1 VVRKQKLVDA
11 QIVEQMRKDWDERAR
26 TNGRHFVATGQ
37 AAWSDEDFFRSGQ
50 LEINDIVL
58 SELQDICKGRNAAEM
73 RVLEIGCGAGRM
85 TEALSRI
92 FGKVDAVDISGEMI
106 ALAQSALAARR
117 NIQFHL
123 NNGVDL
129 SMFEDECFDF
139 VLSVIVFQHIPRKA
153 IVENYISETWR
164 VLRPHSLFKFQVQG
178 AAIPEQ
184 LADTWVGAGFSEAEI
199 AACASKS
206 GFRIEKSHG
215 AGTQYYWVTFL
226 KP

>member
-1 VVRKQKLVDA
+1 LND
-11 QIVEQMRKDWDERAR
+11 
-26 TNGRHFVATGQ
+26 
-37 AAWSDEDFFRSGQ
+37 
-50 LEINDIVL
+50 LE
-58 SELQDICKGRNAAEM
+58 DICRDRDAAEM

-85 TEALSRI
+85 TQALSRI
-92 FGKVDAVDISGEMI
+92 FAKVDAVDISSEMI
-106 ALAQSALAARR
+106 AQAQSALAALR
-117 NIQFHL
+117 NVQFHL

-129 SMFEDECFDF
+129 SMLEDESCDF
-139 VLSVIVFQHIPRKA
+139 ALSVVVFQHIPRKA

-164 VLRPHSLFKFQVQG
+164 VLRSHSLFKFQVQG
-178 AAIPEQ
+178 VAIPEH

-199 AACASKS
+199 AACALKS

>member
-1 VVRKQKLVDA
+1 MKRKLIDA

-26 TNGRHFVATGQ
+26 TNGRHYVATGQ
-37 AAWSDEDFFRSGQ
+37 TWWSDEDFFRSGQ
-50 LEINDIVL
+50 LEINEIVL
-58 SELQDICKGRNAAEM
+58 SDLEDICKGRDAAEM

-92 FGKVDAVDISGEMI
+92 FGKVDAVDISSEML
-106 ALAQSALAARR
+106 AQAQSALAGRR

-129 SMFEDECFDF
+129 SMLADESFDF
-139 VLSVIVFQHIPRKA
+139 ALSVIVFQHIPRKA
-153 IVENYISETWR
+153 VVENYISETWR

-178 AAIPEQ
+178 VAIPEQ
-184 LADTWVGAGFSEAEI
+184 LADTWVGVGFSEGEI
-199 AACASKS
+199 ASCASKS
-206 GFRIEKSHG
+206 GFRIQKSHG
-215 AGTQYYWVTFL
+215 AGTQYYWITFL